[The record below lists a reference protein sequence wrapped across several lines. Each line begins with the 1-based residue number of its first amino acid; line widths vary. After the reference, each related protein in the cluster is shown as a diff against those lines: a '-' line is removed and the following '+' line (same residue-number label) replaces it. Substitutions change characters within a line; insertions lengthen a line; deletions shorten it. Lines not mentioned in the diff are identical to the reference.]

1 MMIRLNWI
9 EFVKAGRERLQ
20 QLHPDMTIGE
30 PAFRTDHG
38 AYNGGIGESYDL
50 PHFVDFE
57 VEQQGKVD
65 L

>member
-20 QLHPDMTIGE
+20 QLNPDWVLGE

-38 AYNGGIGESYDL
+38 SYNGGVGDSYDL

-57 VEQQGKVD
+57 VEPQGKSE
-65 L
+65 